1 MGKNNVN
8 KRFTVSLDIDT
19 KDVEKQVKATVGN
32 LKTILA
38 DLGKASDKMG
48 YFKELVNYIG
58 QVDTALAT
66 LRNKNKNAF
75 DHMFDGLDEG
85 LKRQL
90 QELFGTSGEQLG
102 KLDVLREK
110 LATLTPKS
118 SIKELRSFAKEIND
132 LFTDIGAQS
141 PFEDIDNQ
149 FSGRA
154 NADHIKLLTDALD
167 NFATVWNGVNDKIK
181 GGFGLGG
188 AGGKSSGIT
197 DELSEEVRAE
207 IDKLNK
213 QIQELEVVREK
224 FKELSGTITSVK
236 KGKAISDSYKIDLT
250 AESIQKLMDEFDAL
264 KVQMDS
270 SDKSSI
276 DYYNNLLK
284 ISEVSLTL
292 KRALSDVRADNSA
305 MQMLQGIPSGGALG
319 SVYSKLYNYGMVQA
333 ENILDKAFNVNKDKA
348 IVTLLDTILNKIET
362 IKAEAAKNTS
372 QTNSDG
378 MVNVEAIKKQI
389 DELENQA
396 SRLKEIALLFEDIKY
411 EKIAFDDD
419 GTLSEDFAIEKTVES
434 IQQLIA
440 DYRTAAKA
448 KAEFEAA
455 GDTSSADY
463 YNNLAN
469 MSKTVLQLQ
478 EVYENMDDTL
488 EQSLSE
494 KKIGRGNLL
503 DSLEKV
509 AGETEGFFDNIFVS
523 VSDTINKLI
532 DESTVKLQSLRENLK
547 KIESQPKTDGT
558 TGKSGSGSGGSGN
571 GQPITD
577 IDFTSLENTIKSE
590 ISSLAN
596 KLDNVFKVEVVKN
609 DTTDIQNAINGIKS
623 TIEQIS
629 TSIDKYKASKIADQN
644 QAVVDAMK
652 NNLTQLYK
660 YVSDI
665 NARKVNGKYQDQEI
679 GAAILSD
686 GSISTAYGED
696 GTVPWDRLAS
706 SLVANLTKSLLVD
719 VHSHPWAQFQ
729 NGRQRANDFFSGSNG
744 DLGAFR
750 RSKELGAQ
758 MSAMITGNIM
768 RTLDLSKLT
777 GAQMNQFRTALADI
791 EKTYANTPGYSKYM
805 VYENGEMKY
814 RGQSTLS
821 EQHKVTEAFESLMYK
836 AFERIGYSKDKVDQ
850 ELFKKYNLTDD
861 KQLTELAE
869 RLVQLSQSS
878 QNALSPV
885 ERLAEIISGFGGDI
899 YSEKAKVGF
908 EAFQKGELSAAAVF
922 NGING
927 KGYKISQNTLDSLY
941 TIDSTKE
948 ISAVESLLT
957 QITSVLDV
965 ISSSVSNIDGNTRKS
980 TSEKFDATINDIV
993 DISNGKISEHI
1004 TQGIKSIF
1012 DPLNIS
1018 DYKNQEVLAQSDAA
1032 VTAFKKSLDDLFVN
1046 AASGDLDTNELDNV
1060 LNKFTLAMSNVQDA
1074 IKQIELYEARTGDEV
1089 SYNGKIASGHLDD
1102 KYSELTQFDDLQ
1114 KLLYLL
1120 SQAKID
1126 VNKTKDFYKD
1136 GFNTG
1141 KSQVATDNN
1150 AIASNLQA
1158 IQSTLDSIY
1167 GVLQGFTGIEAD
1179 SKKSLS
1185 YKKPV
1190 VDTDVR
1196 TKEFSEIDLST
1207 LDSILQAIQEIGN
1220 YLSVNKPN
1228 DVAGKVDQDNDGIS
1242 DLANFIKSKFSQQ
1255 LALEDTLQAV
1265 KAVVDNLYT
1274 VLSKE
1279 NNEIKIDDQNTEK
1292 PQNSDAYQLLLNKL
1306 PQNVASEDTLL
1317 AIKSAIEQI
1326 VEATKAKDNAAGNKD
1341 SDIQESLGTLVS
1353 ALTANIN
1360 ALKDAANGIID
1371 YQKAKKTDTT
1381 KAMARIQDPE
1391 QRQIV
1396 SGIAKNSV
1404 EDLGTEA
1411 EIESLQAL
1419 ANGLVRVEGAFKN
1432 ANGQWEGF
1440 IVKVNEHNKAVD
1452 LAIKKHS
1459 TFANML
1465 NNPKKANGDDNPY
1478 QYSKEEVETRAQKHL
1493 DELRAQG
1500 KNATVQF
1507 KDSGRYTITILEE
1520 IDGLSK
1526 QIFQTFDEND
1536 KKIERTT
1543 VTMSNSQKEK
1553 LDRLQRQLIDNGVT
1567 NGLIS
1572 DQDQV
1577 YNDYQK
1583 ASDALDNMTSTY
1595 SQMDSLSDEQIEKW
1609 KQQIVLVQQ
1618 LGGQVEALVKQR
1630 GKDNEAK
1637 IFKSDRTKKL
1647 SKFDLDKAELQ
1658 KNIAIP
1664 DSFNSRMDD
1673 ARSAIENAT
1682 DADALKIAIN
1692 NWEALKNEIKATA
1705 TQQDL
1710 YIKKTKETKK
1720 TVPKQDTFTGRLAA
1734 QKTDF
1739 AQYKQEV
1746 ENATGVTDEL
1756 KGKLVELENQL
1767 NSVGDADG
1775 LAKWMQSFK
1784 NVANEIE
1791 SSRKKIVAE
1800 IIGKANSKFR
1810 EVDFK
1815 DNSNNLTSEQQ
1826 VIVDKREE
1834 LLQQINEYNSKVKHG
1849 QNAEISGIEATRDA
1863 LYQLIDAYKAKYNI
1877 ENAGGSAT
1885 KKAYGTAQLQNFTG
1899 KYNDL
1904 IKRAGNIELNS
1915 DFEAVQKLTVAYQ
1928 HLKDV
1933 QAKFKVGEDTK
1944 SGIGAQKAEEFKQAQ
1959 IECNRYAQELAKII
1973 AAEEQLRTNSNSS
1986 GGKSAPVAEDFDDS
2000 MRGRAQALDDFVRVA
2015 YGASASIGKFNDDM
2029 TELSF
2034 VVKNGDGTITNM
2046 TASLNAA
2053 RTAIYATAG
2062 GTEKATTSFGR
2073 FFDELKGKARGITT
2087 YLISMT
2093 GFQEVWQQ
2101 VRQGVQY
2108 VREIDSALTELKK
2121 VTNETDATYSRFLQT
2136 MSKTASSVGST
2147 VKDLTNSAADW
2158 SRVGYSLEDAGQ
2170 LAATTAK
2177 LLNVSEFAS
2186 VDEATSALVSALQAF
2201 SEDGKAAGIRAEEIV
2216 DILNNIG
2223 NRYPV
2228 ATNELAE
2235 GLAASGAAL
2244 VAANNSIEEQVAL
2257 LSAGNATMQDIST
2270 VASGLKIVAARLRG
2284 TTTEADDD
2292 AESAITNV
2300 SKLQEKIKALT
2311 AEANGGKGIDI
2322 INESGGYK
2330 STYEILSEVSKIF
2343 DKMDDISRASLLE
2356 LIAGKNRSSVVA
2368 AILQNG
2374 KILDEAYSDALNSA
2388 GSSAK
2393 ELDTYL
2399 NSIQGK
2405 IDKFNNALQ
2414 TFWMN
2419 FIDSSVIK
2427 GIVDAG
2433 TTLVQLL
2440 DTVHGKIL
2448 AVVAVWATVRKF
2460 KDGVGF
2466 KKQFDGVANVVKD
2479 VYNAIKTTITATQSL
2494 TAATLEQTI
2503 ASRTGNEVLAR
2514 RIIIDAGLSASTGKL
2529 TKEQIKN
2536 TVATLNAA
2544 RADGSLTTAQYLA
2557 AMSSMGLK
2565 TAIQGLWVVLKAN
2578 PVYAIA
2584 ALFVGLGLAI
2594 DQFATTA
2601 QKAADAA
2608 KEAFDEIQNVV
2619 NSTESTIQSLES
2631 ELSTLQEKIDA
2642 LDGKKLSFAEDQE
2655 LDKLKKQ
2662 REELEHSL
2670 KVQEQLLEL
2679 QKKSSNDQAIAS
2691 MKAYT
2696 KAASQGAKETQKTA
2710 NTIGTIIGGLVS
2722 VAGIAASVLV
2732 PGDFGTIG
2740 AGAVAVGSKIASAGG
2755 LMAIG
2760 GGAYA
2765 GSKAG
2770 EWVGSKI
2777 AENDGTYDAWYETY
2791 TKALDTARAEEQ
2803 KALEKYQ
2810 KDSSNI
2816 DKLDKWQEAKKKVS
2830 DIETEMYDHMSKI
2843 QQYVNSLEYGVSDEI
2858 DSELN
2863 TWYNFLD
2870 KLSIDKEVSGAEV
2883 TALDRIFGENAD
2895 KEIQTIRDQILEAIE
2910 SGEDFDFEAAI
2921 NSSEKLKGI
2930 LAYVGLEAEDVKNY
2944 FTQIGEVAKNAVSND
2959 IISVDTYSKLSED
2972 TNNYNEILAQTAEI
2986 VSDHTKVTQEYKDSL
3001 SELGISEEDL
3011 ADCFDENNGLIVK
3024 NAKEL
3029 NKLVK
3034 TSSKNVANNVKLAK
3048 SQARLQ
3054 YYKLVKQLTS
3064 TLNGTKKLDSAT
3076 RESISTTLSQIDVVE
3091 QAIYKY
3097 QLLEDSLLGVTNAFD
3112 EFNKAKEIDALNT
3125 YGDSYVEMA
3134 QTMYDALYKTG
3145 QVGTEQ
3151 FQAALKA
3158 LVPDNIYQGLAEEA
3172 DRMQAIFD
3180 YFNNSIAPTLTLED
3194 DSLTLDSSSIENF
3207 VNKAIE
3213 AKVLLGDVKNFD
3225 LADGM
3230 NLEKAAKLMGMTT
3243 TQAYA
3248 FFAELDKYNTGSEQS
3263 FLSQLDDSLEGK
3275 IVNITSKLE
3284 ELNKQKLALLEDDGY
3299 ETNKDKIADI
3309 DNQIIKLQG
3318 DLDQTGQ
3325 NAYNMWQS
3333 WTKNEAA
3340 LAGLN
3345 EIKDKVKQL
3354 DKEGAAEFGIE
3365 LKNKDF
3371 ITVTDAINL
3380 LLSEKLKLEEPT
3392 VLTAQLAIDNID
3404 AQIATLKNK
3413 LTQAE
3418 NDPTVLGVKANAD
3431 QTTIDA
3437 AKQKIQDQIQ
3447 ALEDDQ
3453 VIISTEFGIELSEED
3468 KKTLQEELDS
3478 IEKFTI
3484 NDKEF
3489 TVIAKGTSETMKS
3502 LQKINDYSKD
3512 VTKTVT
3518 TVHKN
3523 VYSNSGNS
3531 NTHSGSGGNFV
3542 NGTAHANGSLGAPR
3556 TETALTGE
3564 LGPELLVRGN
3574 RWFTVGEN
3582 GAEFTQ
3588 VKKGDI
3594 VFNHKQTEQLL
3605 KNGYVTGRG
3614 KAYANGTS
3622 YGSNSLLDRM
3632 EWITKSNEL
3641 EQLAKYAEEMCE
3653 QYEKLTNGNVDL
3665 RKRPHLSPSYEHEL
3679 AMSGGYYSFIGSDGK
3694 IYASTSAET
3703 MTIGEGKN
3711 QYTIDITPVLENG
3724 EALTSDSLAEYVNN
3738 LVTDG
3743 SMQDLLDSD
3752 KYNLIIRAVPGEYD
3766 EKDWSGFESKL
3777 SEYKDGYLNTI
3788 LDMFD
3793 LGGEKAVEAYGFS
3806 SVGLADV
3813 SRDLQNNGSYAGKE
3827 VASAI
3832 DDTSEGM
3839 RDLNELINQYVTDVL
3854 NAKSLADE
3862 IGTDLSKAQYG
3873 NVDTDTRQKL
3883 YWNESSIDKYSD
3895 ALDSWGIK
3903 AEEIIGTYSTLLSA
3917 YSNFDGVDIAFSPI
3931 LQTEDGPQLLDSNT
3945 VHEYIWG
3952 LIDKVSKDGR
3962 KWTSEELFQLD
3973 TEGLEFNGTVIK
3985 NLLEDIGESASTT
3998 SQLLHYVGDT
4008 GAISNL
4014 EGEIE
4019 TTASELI
4026 ITGENIS
4033 DVQAK
4038 LDLLNATNIS
4048 DKTFTVTEVYQTV
4061 GSGRSEGV
4069 HIPGSGGRYTKYANG
4084 TVHVNGSA
4092 YNKGSFGA
4100 PKTETALVGEL
4111 GPELLVRNGRW
4122 TTVGEDGAEFAQ
4134 VKKGDIIFNHKQTED
4149 LLSKGYVTGRGKAL
4163 ASGTAYAGLWQPA
4176 NGSGSGKGSS
4186 SSSSAD
4192 DAKDQFEELF
4202 DWIEVRL
4209 EEINEDLS
4217 FKNARL
4223 ENSVGYSKQNAVV
4236 NEMLDLNEKL
4246 YDNLIA
4252 GANKYYEYAGTLLA
4266 KIPAQYRKA
4275 AQDGSIA
4282 IETFI
4287 GEVDEET
4294 YNAIQDF
4301 REWVQKGDDAVQQAE
4316 EVITDVS
4323 SLAKQAVDNIA
4334 TDFGNKN
4341 SLRDSKIDQLDAYNA
4356 LAETKYGAESETIYQ
4371 AIIKETNKNIK
4382 TLETQRDKMQAELDK
4397 QVKKGNIQKYSQDWY
4412 DAVNAIAEVD
4422 TEIINLTK
4430 DTYDYQDSINELH
4443 WDAFD
4448 IIISRLEAVSDE
4460 ADNLIDILGEKD
4472 LVNKD
4477 TAKWTKEGITSLG
4490 LYAQKMEVAE
4500 MQAKKYKDEINYL
4513 NKNWKKLGYTE
4524 QEYVE
4529 KLEELKEGQYDAIKA
4544 YNDTKKAIVDLNKER
4559 VEAIKDGIQKE
4570 IDAYEELINKKK
4582 EELDADKDAHDW
4594 QKTVAD
4600 KQKNIADIE
4609 RKIAALS
4616 ADNSASARAQR
4627 AKLEAEL
4634 LEAQADLEE
4643 AYYDRSITDQQNA
4656 LDKELENFK
4665 ENKDKEIEGWDQ
4677 YLENTE
4683 QVVADSLSTVQTNTD
4698 VVYNTLKSM
4707 GKEYSLSIAES
4718 LTSPWKDGETAIQSF
4733 SEKFGLSMSSTVEE
4747 LQRLAAEYKKV
4758 MDQIANA
4765 GNEAIKQVN
4774 ENASRYQEAANP
4786 NKPKFQAPEK
4796 VVKPVTAKKKS
4807 SSSSKSTKSSKSSNA
4822 GAISGLSGW
4831 LQYGNTG
4838 SNVKTLQQALN
4849 NLGFNAG
4856 TVDGIFGY
4864 NTKQAVIRFQS
4875 SSKYGGAISAD
4886 GIVGPDTKKKF
4897 KAAGYSKGTSGVKK
4911 NQLALIDELGE
4922 ELQLVPDGNGRL
4934 AYLKKGTAI
4943 IPHDISENL
4952 MQLGQLNPQDILDR
4966 NRPTISAPH
4975 ITNNETVINIEY
4987 GDVLHIENFNGD
4999 KPEDLSKMIDK
5010 AFDKHMKQLNSEIR
5024 RYTR

>member
-19 KDVEKQVKATVGN
+19 KDVEKQVKVTAGN

-58 QVDTALAT
+58 QVDTALT
-66 LRNKNKNAF
+66 VLRSKNKDAF

-90 QELFGTSGEQLG
+90 QELFGASGEQLG
-102 KLDVLREK
+102 KLDILREK

-132 LFTDIGAQS
+132 LFTDIGAKS

-149 FSGRA
+149 FSGRT

-167 NFATVWNGVNDKIK
+167 NFATVWNGINEKIK

-188 AGGKSSGIT
+188 AGGKSGGIT
-197 DELSEEVRAE
+197 DGLSEEVQAE

-213 QIQELEVVREK
+213 QIQELESIREK
-224 FKELSGTITSVK
+224 FKELSGVITSIK

-264 KVQMDS
+264 KAKMDS
-270 SDKSSI
+270 GDKTSI

-292 KRALSDVRADNSA
+292 KKALNDVRADNSI
-305 MQMLQGIPSGGALG
+305 MKTLQGVPSGSALG

-333 ENILDKAFNVNKDKA
+333 DNVLGEVLNVDKNKD
-348 IVTLLDTILNKIET
+348 ITTLLDTILNKIEA
-362 IKAEAAKNTS
+362 IKTAARNTP
-372 QTNSDG
+372 QTDSGNIINTES
-378 MVNVEAIKKQI
+378 IKKQI

-396 SRLKEIALLFEDIKY
+396 NRLKEIALIFEDIKY

-419 GTLSEDFAIEKTVES
+419 GTLSDEFAVEKTVEA

-448 KAEFEAA
+448 KADFEAA

-488 EQSLSE
+488 EQSLSK

-547 KIESQPKTDGT
+547 KIESQSKTDGT
-558 TGKSGSGSGGSGN
+558 TGKSGSGSRGGNGSGGSGN

-577 IDFTSLENTIKSE
+577 IDFTALENTIKSE
-590 ISSLAN
+590 FSSLAN

-623 TIEQIS
+623 TIDQIS
-629 TSIDKYKASKIADQN
+629 ASIDKYKASKIADQN
-644 QAVVDAMK
+644 QAAVDAMK

-660 YVSDI
+660 YVSDV
-665 NARKVNGKYQDQEI
+665 NARKIGRKYQDQEI
-679 GAAILSD
+679 SAAILSD

-696 GTVPWDRLAS
+696 GTVPWDRMAS

-729 NGRQRANDFFSGSNG
+729 NGKQRANDFFSGSNG

-758 MSAMITGNIM
+758 IAAMITGNIM

-777 GAQMNQFRTALADI
+777 GAQMNQFRTALADV
-791 EKTYANTPGYSKYM
+791 EKTYANTPEYSKYM
-805 VYENGEMKY
+805 EYANGELYY
-814 RGQSTLS
+814 RGQNTLS
-821 EQHKVTEAFESLMYK
+821 EQHKVTAAFESLMYK

-885 ERLAEIISGFGGDI
+885 ERLAEIISAFDGDI

-922 NGING
+922 NGLNG
-927 KGYKISQNTLDSLY
+927 KGYKISQDTLDSLY

-948 ISAVESLLT
+948 VSAVESLLT

-965 ISSSVSNIDGNTRKS
+965 ISSSVSNIDGNTRQS

-1018 DYKNQEVLAQSDAA
+1018 DYKNQEVLAQSDSA
-1032 VTAFKKSLDDLFVN
+1032 VTAFKKSLDDLFVK
-1046 AASGDLDTNELDNV
+1046 AASGNLDVNELDNV
-1060 LNKFTLAMSNVQDA
+1060 LSKFTLAMSNVQDA
-1074 IKQIELYEARTGDEV
+1074 TKQIELYEARTRDEV
-1089 SYNGKIASGHLDD
+1089 SYKGKIASEHLDD
-1102 KYSELTQFDDLQ
+1102 KYSELTNFDDLQ

-1136 GFNTG
+1136 GFSTG

-1150 AIASNLQA
+1150 AIVSNLQA

-1196 TKEFSEIDLST
+1196 TKEFNEADLST

-1220 YLSVNKPN
+1220 YLSVNRSN
-1228 DVAGKVDQDNDGIS
+1228 DVAENVNQGNDDNS

-1255 LALEDTLQAV
+1255 LALEDTLQAI
-1265 KAVVDNLYT
+1265 KTVVDNLYT

-1279 NNEIKIDDQNTEK
+1279 NNEIKIDNQDTEK
-1292 PQNSDAYQLLLNKL
+1292 PQNSDAYQLLLSKL

-1326 VEATKAKDNAAGNKD
+1326 IEVAKSKDSATDNKG

-1419 ANGLVRVEGAFKN
+1419 ANGLVKVEGAFKN

-1572 DQDQV
+1572 DKDQV

-1583 ASDALDNMTSTY
+1583 ASDALDNMTSAY
-1595 SQMDSLSDEQIEKW
+1595 SQMDSLSDEQIAKW

-1664 DSFNSRMDD
+1664 DSFNGRMDD

-1682 DADALKIAIN
+1682 DSDALKIAIN

-1720 TVPKQDTFTGRLAA
+1720 TAPKQDTFTGKLAT

-1739 AQYKQEV
+1739 AQYKQDV

-1775 LAKWMQSFK
+1775 LAKWVQSFK
-1784 NVANEIE
+1784 NVANEIK
-1791 SSRKKIVAE
+1791 SSRGKIATE

-1826 VIVDKREE
+1826 AIVDKRDE
-1834 LLQQINEYNSKVKHG
+1834 LLRQINEYNSKVSYG

-1863 LYQLIDAYKAKYNI
+1863 LYQLIDAYKTKYNI

-1904 IKRAGNIELNS
+1904 IKRAGNVELNS
-1915 DFEAVQKLTVAYQ
+1915 DFEAVQKLTAAYQ

-1944 SGIGAQKAEEFKQAQ
+1944 SGVGAQKAEEFKQAQ

-1973 AAEEQLRTNSNSS
+1973 AAEERLRTNSNSS

-2000 MRGRAQALDDFVRVA
+2000 MKGRAQALEDFVRVA
-2015 YGASASIGKFNDDM
+2015 YGASASIGKLNDDM

-2073 FFDELKGKARGITT
+2073 FFDELKDKARGITT

-2093 GFQEVWQQ
+2093 GFQEIWQQ

-2121 VTNETDATYSRFLQT
+2121 VTDETDATYSRFLQT

-2235 GLAASGAAL
+2235 GLATSGAAL

-2419 FIDSSVIK
+2419 LLDSSVIK

-2433 TTLVQLL
+2433 TALL
-2440 DTVHGKIL
+2440 KFADT
-2448 AVVAVWATVRKF
+2448 F
-2460 KDGVGF
+2460 
-2466 KKQFDGVANVVKD
+2466 
-2479 VYNAIKTTITATQSL
+2479 
-2494 TAATLEQTI
+2494 
-2503 ASRTGNEVLAR
+2503 
-2514 RIIIDAGLSASTGKL
+2514 TGKL
-2529 TKEQIKN
+2529 TIIKAALLVFEKFKSKKTFAEMFKGTIDIAKDTYSAITKIVTATGAATKADVARALASKGLTSSLKEQIIAEAGLKGTKAALTN
-2536 TVATLNAA
+2536 EQIKATAKV
-2544 RADGSLTTAQYLA
+2544 LTEKFATDQLTASQYLA
-2557 AMSSMGLK
+2557 AMSTMGLK
-2565 TAIQGLWVVLKAN
+2565 TALQALGNVLLKN
-2578 PVYAIA
+2578 PIYLVAAAVTAA
-2584 ALFVGLGLAI
+2584 ALAF
-2594 DQFATTA
+2594 DYFHTTA
-2601 QKAADAA
+2601 QEAADAT

-2619 NSTESTIQSLES
+2619 NSTKSTIQSLES
-2631 ELSTLQEKIDA
+2631 ELSTLQDKIDA

-2655 LDKLKKQ
+2655 LNKLKKQ

-2679 QKKSSNDQAIAS
+2679 QRESSNKQAVAS

-2696 KAASQGAKETQKTA
+2696 KAASEGAKETQDTAKTWG
-2710 NTIGTIIGGLVS
+2710 TIGGVA
-2722 VAGIAASVLV
+2722 AGIAAAAGILLAIPSGGLSL
-2732 PGDFGTIG
+2732 G
-2740 AGAVAVGSKIASAGG
+2740 ATAAGVATLGVAGG
-2755 LMAIG
+2755 VAGNKIG
-2760 GGAYA
+2760 EAA
-2765 GSKAG
+2765 GS
-2770 EWVGSKI
+2770 SL
-2777 AENDGTYDAWYETY
+2777 AENEGTYDSWYETY
-2791 TKALDTARAEEQ
+2791 TKALETARKEEQ
-2803 KALEKYQ
+2803 KALEKYK

-2816 DKLDKWQEAKKKVS
+2816 DKLDKWQEAQQKVS
-2830 DIETEMYDHMSKI
+2830 DIETEMYNHLSQM
-2843 QQYVNSLEYGVSDEI
+2843 QQYFNGLEYGPDEEI
-2858 DSELN
+2858 NKELDA
-2863 TWYNFLD
+2863 WYNFLD
-2870 KLSIDKEVSGAEV
+2870 KFSIDQEASGAEV

-2921 NSSEKLKGI
+2921 NGSEKLKGI

-2944 FTQIGEVAKNAVSND
+2944 FTQIGEVAKNAISND
-2959 IISVDTYSKLSED
+2959 IVSVDTYSKLSED
-2972 TNNYNEILAQTAEI
+2972 ANNYNEILAQTAEI
-2986 VSDHTKVTQEYKDSL
+2986 VSDNTKVTQEYKDSL
-3001 SELGISEEDL
+3001 SELGISEEEL
-3011 ADCFDENNGLIVK
+3011 SDCFDENNGLIVK

-3054 YYKLVKQLTS
+3054 YYKLVKQLNS

-3076 RESISTTLSQIDVVE
+3076 RASISTTLSQIDAVE

-3097 QLLEDSLLGVTNAFD
+3097 QLLEDSLLGTTNAFD
-3112 EFNKAKEIDALNT
+3112 EFAKAQEIDALNT
-3125 YGDSYVEMA
+3125 YGDSYVEMV

-3151 FQAALKA
+3151 FKAAVEA

-3180 YFNNSIAPTLTLED
+3180 YFNSSIAPTLTLD
-3194 DSLTLDSSSIENF
+3194 DGTFSIDYNSIENF

-3225 LADGM
+3225 LAEGM
-3230 NLEKAAKLMGMTT
+3230 NLEKAAELMGMTT

-3263 FLSQLDDSLEGK
+3263 FLSQLDDSLDGR
-3275 IVNITSKLE
+3275 IMNITTKVE
-3284 ELNKQKLALLEDDGY
+3284 ELNRQKLALLEDGGY
-3299 ETNKDKIADI
+3299 DKNKEAIDSINQQLVQCDKNLAA
-3309 DNQIIKLQG
+3309 
-3318 DLDQTGQ
+3318 TGTE
-3325 NAYNMWQS
+3325 ARNMWQEYS
-3333 WTKNEAA
+3333 KNDVA
-3340 LAGLN
+3340 LKALESIQN
-3345 EIKDKVKQL
+3345 KQQEIT
-3354 DKEGAAEFGIE
+3354 KEGAITLGLEWDEVKGKTIQQVYDEILAKQQQLGMPTELTLQFAKENIESELNDLEKRLKEKTIDIEANVVWNEKDKKYEAADNSQYANDKDLQKYISLQNEGYSIDNYLEGAMTATEEYLNNIQNILQSMYDFQTGKDTETTQTDSTQGANAPSMIDAPEFNFDDVKKIASDIGAFFTDTVPEVAGDVYESLNKFFTETVPQEWDEFWNSVGEFLAPFGDKVQELYDVTNKFFTETIPQAWNEFWTGVGESLIEFGNNAEEVYNVVSKFFKETIPQKWE
-3365 LKNKDF
+3365 EFWNSVDDF
-3371 ITVTDAINL
+3371 LTEDAPYAIGYAAGVVARFFTVTIPEKWDEFWENVGEFIDDVITDAKELRDAINKFF
-3380 LLSEKLKLEEPT
+3380 SETIPEKWNEMW
-3392 VLTAQLAIDNID
+3392 DNINQFYEEVVD
-3404 AQIATLKNK
+3404 PVVEDLKNAVSTFFNETLPTKWNELWDSVDNFFTVTIPNAVNDAKDAINEFFTVTLPEKWNEFWDSINQFINTSIIPALSLLQSK
-3413 LTQAE
+3413 LTTFFTE
-3418 NDPTVLGVKANAD
+3418 TVPAKWNEFLDSVSAFFTETIPNALR
-3431 QTTIDA
+3431 QFGN
-3437 AKQKIQDQIQ
+3437 KI
-3447 ALEDDQ
+3447 
-3453 VIISTEFGIELSEED
+3453 TEF
-3468 KKTLQEELDS
+3468 
-3478 IEKFTI
+3478 
-3484 NDKEF
+3484 F
-3489 TVIAKGTSETMKS
+3489 TVIIPAKWSDFWASVDAAFITPIATAVQTIGAGIT
-3502 LQKINDYSKD
+3502 NFF
-3512 VTKTVT
+3512 TVT
-3518 TVHKN
+3518 VPNAINGMWNSLTSWINEKVSSIW
-3523 VYSNSGNS
+3523 SNLTAGF
-3531 NTHSGSGGNFV
+3531 TAGFGGGSSA
-3542 NGTAHANGSLGAPR
+3542 NGTAHVRGTAHSSGTAHAHGTANKSGSWGAPR

-3564 LGPELLVRGN
+3564 LGTELLVRGN

-3594 VFNHKQTEQLL
+3594 IFNHEQTKSLL
-3605 KNGYVTGRG
+3605 SNGYVTSRG
-3614 KAYANGTS
+3614 KLQG
-3622 YGSNSLLDRM
+3622 GS
-3632 EWITKSNEL
+3632 
-3641 EQLAKYAEEMCE
+3641 
-3653 QYEKLTNGNVDL
+3653 
-3665 RKRPHLSPSYEHEL
+3665 
-3679 AMSGGYYSFIGSDGK
+3679 
-3694 IYASTSAET
+3694 
-3703 MTIGEGKN
+3703 
-3711 QYTIDITPVLENG
+3711 
-3724 EALTSDSLAEYVNN
+3724 
-3738 LVTDG
+3738 
-3743 SMQDLLDSD
+3743 
-3752 KYNLIIRAVPGEYD
+3752 
-3766 EKDWSGFESKL
+3766 
-3777 SEYKDGYLNTI
+3777 
-3788 LDMFD
+3788 
-3793 LGGEKAVEAYGFS
+3793 
-3806 SVGLADV
+3806 
-3813 SRDLQNNGSYAGKE
+3813 
-3827 VASAI
+3827 
-3832 DDTSEGM
+3832 
-3839 RDLNELINQYVTDVL
+3839 
-3854 NAKSLADE
+3854 
-3862 IGTDLSKAQYG
+3862 
-3873 NVDTDTRQKL
+3873 
-3883 YWNESSIDKYSD
+3883 
-3895 ALDSWGIK
+3895 
-3903 AEEIIGTYSTLLSA
+3903 
-3917 YSNFDGVDIAFSPI
+3917 
-3931 LQTEDGPQLLDSNT
+3931 
-3945 VHEYIWG
+3945 
-3952 LIDKVSKDGR
+3952 
-3962 KWTSEELFQLD
+3962 
-3973 TEGLEFNGTVIK
+3973 
-3985 NLLEDIGESASTT
+3985 
-3998 SQLLHYVGDT
+3998 
-4008 GAISNL
+4008 
-4014 EGEIE
+4014 
-4019 TTASELI
+4019 
-4026 ITGENIS
+4026 
-4033 DVQAK
+4033 
-4038 LDLLNATNIS
+4038 
-4048 DKTFTVTEVYQTV
+4048 
-4061 GSGRSEGV
+4061 
-4069 HIPGSGGRYTKYANG
+4069 
-4084 TVHVNGSA
+4084 
-4092 YNKGSFGA
+4092 
-4100 PKTETALVGEL
+4100 
-4111 GPELLVRNGRW
+4111 
-4122 TTVGEDGAEFAQ
+4122 
-4134 VKKGDIIFNHKQTED
+4134 
-4149 LLSKGYVTGRGKAL
+4149 AL
-4163 ASGTAYAGLWQPA
+4163 ASGTAYAGLWQPINGPGSG
-4176 NGSGSGKGSS
+4176 NGSGSGSS
-4186 SSSSAD
+4186 DDDDDNDIAD
-4192 DAKDQFEELF
+4192 DAEQVVDF
-4202 DWIEVRL
+4202 IEMKL
-4209 EEINEDLS
+4209 EEIEAIIEKTSSRIANFLDDTTDI
-4217 FKNARL
+4217 K
-4223 ENSVGYSKQNAVV
+4223 SKD
-4236 NEMLDLNEKL
+4236 EL
-4246 YDNLIA
+4246 YDELVKA
-4252 GANKYYEYAGTLLA
+4252 EKDKSEAYL
-4266 KIPAQYRKA
+4266 KA
-4275 AQDGSIA
+4275 AQKYNVEAAAALSGVPQQYQEMARNGAIA
-4282 IETFI
+4282 IKDFI
-4287 GEVDEET
+4287 GEDQVEIAEKIQEYRDWAAKADEAE
-4294 YNAIQDF
+4294 NGHLEAIAAISAHRVEQLED
-4301 REWVQKGDDAVQQAE
+4301 
-4316 EVITDVS
+4316 
-4323 SLAKQAVDNIA
+4323 IA
-4334 TDFGNKN
+4334 TDFENIV
-4341 SLRDSKIDQLDAYNA
+4341 SISKSHSDLLQAEMDFIEESGGRLSESYYEELKKHSQKQLDDMQAERKA
-4356 LAETKYGAESETIYQ
+4356 LQKILDDAVAAGDVVIGSDDWYSMLETIYDVD
-4371 AIIKETNKNIK
+4371 KEIVDCK
-4382 TLETQRDKMQAELDK
+4382 TSLEEFQ
-4397 QVKKGNIQKYSQDWY
+4397 
-4412 DAVNAIAEVD
+4412 NAIND
-4422 TEIINLTK
+4422 L
-4430 DTYDYQDSINELH
+4430 Y
-4443 WDAFD
+4443 WDNFD
-4448 IIISRLEAVSDE
+4448 K
-4460 ADNLIDILGEKD
+4460 LIDEIDNVDSELSNLYD
-4472 LVNKD
+4472 LISDDDKVVDEMGN
-4477 TAKWTKEGITSLG
+4477 WTDDGITALG
-4490 LYAQKMEVAE
+4490 LLAQQMEVAQQKSKE
-4500 MQAKKYKDEINYL
+4500 YGEAIEQLKKDYAEGLYSTDEYN
-4513 NKNWKKLGYTE
+4513 
-4524 QEYVE
+4524 E
-4529 KLEELKEGQYDAIKA
+4529 KLAELTDGQYDAIQSYEDAK
-4544 YNDTKKAIVDLNKER
+4544 DAIISLNKTR
-4559 VEAIKDGIQKE
+4559 VDAVKDGLQKE
-4570 IDAYEELINKKK
+4570 IDAYSELIEKKK
-4582 EELDADKDAHDW
+4582 ESLNSDKEAYDF
-4594 QKTVAD
+4594 QKQV
-4600 KQKNIADIE
+4600 QESNKNIKDIE
-4609 RKIAALS
+4609 RKIAALEGNTSSS
-4616 ADNSASARAQR
+4616 AMAQR
-4627 AKLEAEL
+4627 KRLEAEL
-4634 LEAQADLEE
+4634 LKAREELNDL
-4643 AYYDRSITDQQNA
+4643 YYDHSIEKQQEA
-4656 LDKELENFK
+4656 LDKELEDYTQ
-4665 ENKDKEIEGWDQ
+4665 NKQDQ
-4677 YLENTE
+4677 MDALDEYLKNEE
-4683 QVVADSLSTVQTNTD
+4683 QVITDSFDLVTKNAEIVVGTLTRISEEYGVTISDTIATPWINGTNAIGTYEEQLNTS
-4698 VVYNTLKSM
+4698 VSATTKNLETLK
-4707 GKEYSLSIAES
+4707 KQLEDLQTQADKTANSIVKATHSTIVETNDGHQ
-4718 LTSPWKDGETAIQSF
+4718 TS
-4733 SEKFGLSMSSTVEE
+4733 
-4747 LQRLAAEYKKV
+4747 
-4758 MDQIANA
+4758 
-4765 GNEAIKQVN
+4765 IKG
-4774 ENASRYQEAANP
+4774 Y
-4786 NKPKFQAPEK
+4786 
-4796 VVKPVTAKKKS
+4796 AKG
-4807 SSSSKSTKSSKSSNA
+4807 SKSVEKDQ
-4822 GAISGLSGW
+4822 W
-4831 LQYGNTG
+4831 
-4838 SNVKTLQQALN
+4838 
-4849 NLGFNAG
+4849 
-4856 TVDGIFGY
+4856 
-4864 NTKQAVIRFQS
+4864 
-4875 SSKYGGAISAD
+4875 
-4886 GIVGPDTKKKF
+4886 
-4897 KAAGYSKGTSGVKK
+4897 
-4911 NQLALIDELGE
+4911 ALINELGD
-4922 ELQLVPDGNGRL
+4922 ELQLVPSATGRL
-4934 AYLKKGTAI
+4934 DYIKKGTGI
-4943 IPHDISENL
+4943 LNNTLTERLMNL
-4952 MQLGQLNPQDILDR
+4952 AMNPASMIES
-4966 NRPTISAPH
+4966 NRPVIGTPGITT
-4975 ITNNETVINIEY
+4975 TNNTITINENIASLITIEHLD
-4987 GDVLHIENFNGD
+4987 GSNPTEVAKLVDQAWE
-4999 KPEDLSKMIDK
+4999 KKM
-5010 AFDKHMKQLNSEIR
+5010 QTLNNSIKKF
-5024 RYTR
+5024 TR